1 MFDSIGTEFYMP
13 KNYRRFGTFEGVFT
27 PAILTIIGVIL
38 YLRLGWVVG
47 SVGLLGA
54 VLIIILAHIA
64 TITTGLSM
72 ASMATNVRLGA
83 GGFYAL
89 ISNSLGLEVGGAIG
103 FPLYLSQAFGTTL
116 YITGFTEVWVSLF
129 PHHNF
134 HLVASLVLLFLLII
148 SYASAKIAMKIQYA
162 IMAIIAFSL
171 IAFFLSPFRV
181 TVHVPLWLHHPE
193 QSFWAV
199 FAIFFPAVTGIGSG
213 AAMSGELKNPGRSIP
228 VGILS
233 AIGIGLVIYLVTAY
247 WLTRVATPAELQSN
261 YMIMVKTARWPWAV
275 IAGIMGAT
283 ISSALGTLVGAPRI
297 LMALAQD
304 KIIPYKKQLAAQS
317 KNGEPRNAILL
328 TGILVEITLLLFDLN
343 GIASLLTMFFL
354 ITYGMIN
361 LSVAIEKAIGIPSF
375 RPSFN
380 IPLSVPLLGSLWCTI
395 VMFLINPIFA
405 LVAQVFIFILY
416 YLFVKQGVHAS
427 QGDVRS
433 GLFNE
438 IAEWAAKT
446 AARMPKGA
454 KTWKPNLMIPVE
466 HPKNWSH
473 VMEFIRDAVAPK
485 GTLRMFSVKIVER
498 GVESK
503 INQIVLQLFH
513 KQRNLKSD
521 TDEHSTEELRE
532 QLDQLVH
539 PVRKE
544 GIFTAATVIESHD
557 FLEGMSIIT
566 QVMRGIFFPPNVFFL
581 TMSADRSKDK
591 RLEELIAIGLRER
604 VGLAILSLK
613 SIKMFGGKRTIN
625 VWLRTRSP
633 NINLALLLG
642 LQLRRNWNGHIRLL
656 SVAPEESNKNQ
667 IERFLN
673 RVVERGR
680 LPSSTEILIPVG
692 NFMEF
697 IKNAPEAD
705 INIFGMSG
713 ELSCEMM
720 HNISERIETSC
731 LFLKDSGEESAF
743 A

>member
-1 MFDSIGTEFYMP
+1 MP
-13 KNYRRFGTFEGVFT
+13 KNFGRFGTFEGVFT

-38 YLRLGWVVG
+38 YLRLGWVIG
-47 SVGLLGA
+47 SVGILGA
-54 VLIIILAHIA
+54 VLIIVLAHIA

-148 SYASAKIAMKIQYA
+148 SYISAKIAIKIQYV

-171 IAFFLSPFRV
+171 IGFFLSPFRA
-181 TVHVPLWLHHPE
+181 TVHVPLWLYRPE
-193 QSFWAV
+193 ESFWKV

-213 AAMSGELKNPGRSIP
+213 AAMSGELKNPRRSIP

-233 AIGIGLVIYLVTAY
+233 AIGIGLIVYLVTAY

-304 KIIPYKKQLAAQS
+304 KIIPYEKELAAQS

-328 TGILVEITLLLFDLN
+328 TGILVEMTLLLFDLN
-343 GIASLLTMFFL
+343 GIASLLTIFFL
-354 ITYGMIN
+354 ITYAMIN

-405 LVAQVFIFILY
+405 FVAQVFIFILY
-416 YLFVKQGVHAS
+416 YFFVKQGVRSA

-438 IAEWAAKT
+438 IAELAAKT

-466 HPKNWSH
+466 DPKNWSH
-473 VMEFIRDAVAPK
+473 VMEFIRDLVAPK

-498 GVESK
+498 GVETK
-503 INQIVLQLFH
+503 IEQMVLQLFH
-513 KQRNLKSD
+513 KRRNLKSS

-532 QLDQLVH
+532 HLNQLVL

-566 QVMRGIFFPPNVFFL
+566 QVMLGIFFPPNVFFL
-581 TMSADRSKDK
+581 SMSADRSKDR
-591 RLEELIAIGLRER
+591 RLEELIAIGLREK
-604 VGLAILSLK
+604 VGLAILSLNPR
-613 SIKMFGGKRTIN
+613 KMFGEKRTIN

-642 LQLRRNWNGHIRLL
+642 IQLRRNWNGTIRLF
-656 SVAPEESNKNQ
+656 SVAPEESDKNQ

-673 RVVERGR
+673 RVMERGR
-680 LPSSTEILIPVG
+680 LPSSTEIFIPVG
-692 NFMEF
+692 NFIEF
-697 IKNAPEAD
+697 IKNAPGAD
-705 INIFGMSG
+705 INVFGMSG
-713 ELSCEMM
+713 ELSCEVM
-720 HNISERIETSC
+720 HTISERIQTSC
-731 LFLKDSGEESAF
+731 LFLRDSGEESAF